1 MEGKVLD
8 KRNSEKKVLFLGRK
22 NIHSRLIQRELC
34 KCNKFSIKHQDIERF
49 SQDESVDEIAVV
61 LIGYD
66 YINDQLYNHLLS
78 AMTLNLNLVI
88 YNVPLDLCTE
98 EIAPWVCLKGILYED
113 APVEH
118 LIRCV
123 ESVANGNLWLPRELM
138 PSMLNQLKPYA
149 LSSQHGLEELT
160 KREKQILDRLV
171 CGRSNLQIA
180 NELFV
185 AESTVKTHIY
195 KLYKKINV
203 NCRREAIR
211 FVRQHGDVEVQL

>member
-1 MEGKVLD
+1 M
-8 KRNSEKKVLFLGRK
+8 
-22 NIHSRLIQRELC
+22 
-34 KCNKFSIKHQDIERF
+34 
-49 SQDESVDEIAVV
+49 
-61 LIGYD
+61 Y
-66 YINDQLYNHLLS
+66 
-78 AMTLNLNLVI
+78 
-88 YNVPLDLCTE
+88 
-98 EIAPWVCLKGILYED
+98 LKGILYED

-138 PSMLNQLKPYA
+138 ASMLNQLKPYA